1 MSIAMHVCIYIAT
14 QLYLTALDW
23 LHVLVTFG
31 FIGYGLQVFKIYD
44 LPGA

>member
-1 MSIAMHVCIYIAT
+1 MSIAMHVCIHIAT
-14 QLYLTALDW
+14 QLYLTALEW